1 MASKSLLRPLS
12 KSVYYAEAAQKA
24 GNIGAAALSNGTAGD
39 TPAQDDHV
47 PELIVI
53 AAWMDAQL
61 QHAEK
66 YVASY
71 RTLYPSSP
79 ILLLRSSQT
88 AFYGLG
94 GDLNRAL
101 APAVDLIRARSATG
115 TAGPESRILVHVFS
129 NGGCMTLKRLNELLT
144 RPMPT
149 AGAGE
154 KQPLL
159 QRDAEQVAR
168 RLPARAIVFDS
179 CPGGTSLR
187 ITLRAFTAPIRSRW
201 MKLPAMAV
209 LTLIYGATKI
219 WNGLLRQHP
228 TLVRL
233 YNYLNTPGT
242 LPPIPRLY
250 LYSKADLLIPFTDV
264 ERHAADA
271 AAQGITVRKEVFE
284 KTPHVAHARAEPE
297 RYWRA
302 VTQLWEDSGKR

>member
-12 KSVYYAEAAQKA
+12 KSVYYAEAAKKA
-24 GNIGAAALSNGTAGD
+24 GNGSVAVLGNGTAGVA
-39 TPAQDDHV
+39 PAQDGQA

-66 YVASY
+66 YVVSY
-71 RTLYPSSP
+71 RTLYPFSP
-79 ILLLRSSQT
+79 VLLLRSSQT
-88 AFYGLG
+88 AFYGLS
-94 GDLNRAL
+94 GDFNRAL
-101 APAVDLIRARSATG
+101 APAVDLIRARSTG

-129 NGGCMTLKRLNELLT
+129 NGGCMTLKRLNELLAKPT
-144 RPMPT
+144 PT
-149 AGAGE
+149 AGTGE
-154 KQPLL
+154 KEPLL
-159 QRDAEQVAR
+159 ESEDEQVAR
-168 RLPARAIVFDS
+168 RLPARAVVFDS
-179 CPGGTSLR
+179 CPGGTSLQ

-201 MKLPAMAV
+201 LKLPAMAA

-219 WNGLLRQHP
+219 WNFIRRQHP

-233 YNYLNTPGT
+233 YNYLNTPGA

-250 LYSKADLLIPFTDV
+250 LYSKADLLVPFTDV
-264 ERHAADA
+264 ERHAAEA
-271 AAQGITVRKEVFE
+271 AAQGITVRQEVFE

-302 VTQLWEDSGKR
+302 VTKLWENSGKR